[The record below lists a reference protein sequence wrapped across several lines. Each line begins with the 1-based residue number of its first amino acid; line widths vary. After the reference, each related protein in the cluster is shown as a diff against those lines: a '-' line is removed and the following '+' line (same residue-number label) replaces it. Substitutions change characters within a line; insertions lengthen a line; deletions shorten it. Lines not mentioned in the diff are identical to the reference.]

1 MNTAD
6 GRENI
11 TFGSTSI
18 RAALSTQLRQLEVA
32 RERAS
37 EQAEIALEQ
46 WGANY
51 RRERELEQAQEVQL
65 RLEQERAEEQRRL

>member
-1 MNTAD
+1 MTTAD
-6 GRENI
+6 GREDI

-18 RAALSTQLRQLEVA
+18 RAALSAQLRQLEVA
-32 RERAS
+32 RGRAP

-46 WGANY
+46 WGADN
-51 RRERELEQAQEVQL
+51 RREWELEQAREVQL